1 MNKFD
6 YERRKKILEI
16 LVGLKFFYIILATL
30 NIISYY
36 NITLTLDSILF
47 VVIFMC
53 CIIPFIVFCSR
64 MAYYEDKNS
73 FFNMPKFYKIIETA
87 LLLGLFIVLMKK
99 TGGSKSSFK
108 YIGSVIVLI
117 VSIQSTFI
125 R

>member
-53 CIIPFIVFCSR
+53 CIIPFIVFCS
-64 MAYYEDKNS
+64 
-73 FFNMPKFYKIIETA
+73 
-87 LLLGLFIVLMKK
+87 
-99 TGGSKSSFK
+99 
-108 YIGSVIVLI
+108 
-117 VSIQSTFI
+117 
-125 R
+125 